1 MDEQNI
7 SVCVTDLSVR
17 IGEQFAQF
25 ANMDDSGPVAQL
37 CRKIIWEADFHNTH

>member
-17 IGEQFAQF
+17 IGEQF